1 MAYIS
6 FKPSDFF
13 NTLLYTGTSDT
24 WTAHSGLGF
33 QPNFTWHKSRTSTG
47 WNGLCDSV
55 RGVDADPGCKAVYSN
70 DTSAEETS
78 TTEYLDGYQ
87 SDGFTVGVNGSFGSN
102 GEDYAAWCW
111 KAGTNSGVDFS
122 SGDITPTG
130 YSINTTSGIGIYHYN
145 CTGANATM
153 VHGLSSAPKM
163 LITKSLGDTSPWAVW
178 HTGMN
183 PTNYL
188 VLNDTAAQATNA
200 NAWNSTAPSST
211 VISFGSDGQTN
222 GSGKN
227 NIMYAFSDVKGYS
240 KFGVY
245 EGTGSASATPYIWTG
260 FRPAYVMIKSYNNV
274 HNWAIY
280 DSKRLGRNAD
290 SNQGNASI
298 SANVTTIEQKDDD
311 IDIFAN
317 GFRPRVTSNQ
327 VNGSAWLY
335 AYAAFASNPM
345 VGSNGNPVLGR

>member
-227 NIMYAFSDVKGYS
+227 NIMYAFSEVTGYS
-240 KFGVY
+240 AFGKYKGTGNADGPFVY
-245 EGTGSASATPYIWTG
+245 TGFKPSVIMVKRYDSGTINWVIADNKREGYNPDNDPLYPDVTVAEGTADNINICSTG
-260 FRPAYVMIKSYNNV
+260 FKIINSGDDYNNDGGYY
-274 HNWAIY
+274 I
-280 DSKRLGRNAD
+280 
-290 SNQGNASI
+290 
-298 SANVTTIEQKDDD
+298 
-311 IDIFAN
+311 
-317 GFRPRVTSNQ
+317 
-327 VNGSAWLY
+327 
-335 AYAAFASNPM
+335 YAAFGQPI
-345 VGSNGNPVLGR
+345 VGSNGVVATGR

>member
-13 NTLLYTGTSDT
+13 NPLLYTGDG
-24 WTAHSGLGF
+24 TAIGSGGNALTGVGF
-33 QPNFTWHKSRTSTG
+33 QPDMTWIKCRNAAQGHQLFDAARGATKVIWPEDSGAETTRAESLTS
-47 WNGLCDSV
+47 W
-55 RGVDADPGCKAVYSN
+55 
-70 DTSAEETS
+70 
-78 TTEYLDGYQ
+78 Q
-87 SDGFTVGVNGSFGSN
+87 SDGFTLGNDGDVNTNSN
-102 GEDYAAWCW
+102 TYVSWCW

-122 SGDITPTG
+122 SGDITPTA

-240 KFGVY
+240 KFGMY
-245 EGTGSASATPYIWTG
+245 EGTGSSSATPYIWTG
-260 FRPAYVMIKSYNNV
+260 FRPAWIMIKTYNNV

-280 DSKRLGRNAD
+280 DDKRLGKNAD
-290 SNQGNASI
+290 SNQGNASL
-298 SANVTTIEQKDDD
+298 SANLTSTEQKDDD

-327 VNGSAWLY
+327 VNGSGWLY
-335 AYAAFASNPM
+335 SYAAFANNPM

>member
-1 MAYIS
+1 MAYSTIDKSTS
-6 FKPSDFF
+6 FQ
-13 NTLLYTGTSDT
+13 NNVLYTGNG
-24 WTAHSGLGF
+24 TAIGSGGQAITGVGF
-33 QPNFTWHKSRTSTG
+33 SADFTWIKERSSTSGHHWFDTPRG
-47 WNGLCDSV
+47 ATEKISSDST
-55 RGVDADPGCKAVYSN
+55 AAE
-70 DTSAEETS
+70 SANAETLAS
-78 TTEYLDGYQ
+78 WQ
-87 SDGFTVGVNGSFGSN
+87 SDGFTVGDAGGANQSGQTYV
-102 GEDYAAWCW
+102 AWNW
-111 KAGTNSGVDFS
+111 KAGTSSGVDFS
-122 SGDITPTG
+122 SGDITPTA

-178 HTGMN
+178 HAAMTA
-183 PTNYL
+183 TNYL
-188 VLNDTAAQATNA
+188 VLNETAAQATNA

-327 VNGSAWLY
+327 VNGSGWLY
-335 AYAAFASNPM
+335 S
-345 VGSNGNPVLGR
+345 